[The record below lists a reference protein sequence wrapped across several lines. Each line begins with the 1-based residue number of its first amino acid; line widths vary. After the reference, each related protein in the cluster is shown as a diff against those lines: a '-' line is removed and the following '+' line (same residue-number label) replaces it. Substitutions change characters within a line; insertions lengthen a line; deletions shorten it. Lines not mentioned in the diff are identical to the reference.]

1 MSTGCGVELIVWR
14 PVRWRCGYKDQ
25 RMELVSWCRSP
36 MAVARSSFKDGNDV
50 VGGYC
55 AGLQASEIT
64 CDLCFVDQDSFETLR
79 HRFSWRLRRSSATV
93 FESDYMMKVRNHP
106 RWKDMRLEFQSAIR
120 GLISMRSW
128 CLARLQWYGWVGIF
142 LSSDGVAELEHSSP
156 PMVRLSWNFPI
167 LQWCGSVGTFLS
179 SNGAVELEPSF
190 SMVWLPILH
199 PSTVRRKPTFF
210 ITSLVFFP
218 WCDCRS
224 CFSMVRP
231 PPFSCIL
238 PF

>member
-25 RMELVSWCRSP
+25 RMELVCWCRSS
-36 MAVARSSFKDGNDV
+36 MAVACSSFKDGNDV

-128 CLARLQWYGWVGIF
+128 CLAR
-142 LSSDGVAELEHSSP
+142 SSRPKTHSKGVTVISHLKPEGLKYN
-156 PMVRLSWNFPI
+156 LTQTII
-167 LQWCGSVGTFLS
+167 L
-179 SNGAVELEPSF
+179 
-190 SMVWLPILH
+190 
-199 PSTVRRKPTFF
+199 
-210 ITSLVFFP
+210 
-218 WCDCRS
+218 
-224 CFSMVRP
+224 
-231 PPFSCIL
+231 
-238 PF
+238 